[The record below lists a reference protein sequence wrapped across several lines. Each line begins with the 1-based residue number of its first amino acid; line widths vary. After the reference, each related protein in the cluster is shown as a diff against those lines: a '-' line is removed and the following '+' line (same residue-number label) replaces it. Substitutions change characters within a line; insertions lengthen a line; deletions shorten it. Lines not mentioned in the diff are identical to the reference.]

1 MSGVTLITCFEV
13 PEGRE
18 DDFLTIWQEVNA
30 FVRSKPG
37 YLEHK
42 LFRSLSPFAAFRFIN
57 VMRWTSVEEF
67 NAAHNNDE
75 FRALIMKR
83 GWESFLARP
92 ALYEVAHQG
101 HAEVGSAASR

>member
-18 DDFLTIWQEVNA
+18 DEFLTMWHEVNA

-42 LFRSLSPFAAFRFIN
+42 LFRALSQYAAFRFVN

-67 NAAHNNDE
+67 NAAHENDE

-83 GWESFLARP
+83 RWESFLAHP
-92 ALYEVAHQG
+92 ALYEVTDEAQ
-101 HAEVGSAASR
+101 AMTAAAR